1 MNNRTYNKKLAHNGA
16 SRKKKSKK
24 HIKIVN
30 KRRFAFFCTL
40 CIIFTTVLC
49 GIKSATASR
58 YSDTYT
64 ITVASGDTLWD
75 IAREN
80 NPAGR
85 DVRKIVDDIIRLNH
99 MTDTSLYSGDKL
111 IIPLY

>member
-1 MNNRTYNKKLAHNGA
+1 MNNRTYNKRLAHSGT

-40 CIIFTTVLC
+40 CIIFTMALC
-49 GIKSATASR
+49 GIKSATA